1 MDKINNTP
9 LVSICSITYNH
20 APYIRQCLDGFLMQ
34 KTDFSVEVIINDD
47 ASTDGTTE
55 FIREYEDKHPDIIK
69 PIYHEENL
77 YSKGQRG
84 FFRKF
89 CFPRAKGKYIA
100 FCEGDDYWIDPLKLQ
115 KQVDFMEANPDYTMC
130 CTNAVIQ
137 TPEGDEEW
145 CRYPTDQTVPTEDVI
160 KHGGL
165 FVQTATLLFRR
176 EVLIEATDYPES
188 AKKCHVGDFPLQIY
202 AALKGKVYWFVD
214 KTATYRYLSGNSWTV
229 NFKKQD
235 TAKKIRNMRSEIDM
249 LKDMDLLSNGK
260 YSNAFKRI
268 QAKLIYY
275 LFYDH
280 PADYKLIEEN
290 FQDVFPCFNQ
300 KQRTDLFF
308 MKRHCVWLVWLR
320 KHSNPRKWIKKSKRI
335 EQRF

>member
-1 MDKINNTP
+1 MSDSKIM
-9 LVSICSITYNH
+9 VSIRCCTYNH
-20 APYIRQCLDGFLMQ
+20 ESFIRQCLEGFVMQ
-34 KTDFSVEVIINDD
+34 KTTFRFEAIVHDD
-47 ASTDGTTE
+47 ASSDKTAA
-55 FIREYEDKHPDIIK
+55 IVREYAKKYPEIIK
-69 PIYHEENL
+69 PIYETENQ
-77 YSKGQRG
+77 YSKRNGSLR
-84 FFRKF
+84 RIMNSHM
-89 CFPRAKGKYIA
+89 RGKYIA

-137 TPEGDEEW
+137 TAEGNEEW
-145 CRYPTDQTVPTEDVI
+145 CRYPADQTVPTEDVI
-160 KHGGL
+160 THGGL

-214 KTATYRYLSGNSWTV
+214 KTATYRYMGTNSWTSS
-229 NFKKQD
+229 FKKQD
-235 TAKKIRNMRSEIDM
+235 MGKKIRNMRSEIDM
-249 LKDMDLLSNGK
+249 LKDMDLLSNRK
-260 YSNAFKRI
+260 YTNAFKRI

-280 PADYKLIEEN
+280 HTDFKLIEEN
-290 FQDVFPCFNQ
+290 FLDVIPCFSQ

-308 MKRHCVWLVWLR
+308 MKHHCMWLVWLR
-320 KHSNPRKWIKKSKRI
+320 KYSNPRKWFEK
-335 EQRF
+335 

>member
-1 MDKINNTP
+1 MKAVDNTP
-9 LVSICSITYNH
+9 LVSISCMTYNH
-20 APYIRQCLDGFLMQ
+20 APYIRQCLDGFMMQ
-34 KTDFSVEVIINDD
+34 QTIFPFEVLIHDD

-55 FIREYEDKHPDIIK
+55 IIKEYAEKYPDIIK
-69 PIYHEENL
+69 PLYEDENQWV
-77 YSKGQRG
+77 KGRRG
-84 FFRKF
+84 SVIFN
-89 CFPRAKGKYIA
+89 FPRAQGKYIA

-130 CTNAVIQ
+130 CTNAVIE
-137 TPEGDEEW
+137 TPEGNEEW

-176 EVLIEATDYPES
+176 EVLIDATNYPES
-188 AKKCHVGDFPLQIY
+188 AKKCHVRDFPLQIY

-214 KTATYRYLSGNSWTV
+214 KTATYRYLGGNSWTL

-235 TAKKIRNMRSEIDM
+235 TTKKIRNMRSEIDM

-260 YSNAFKRI
+260 YTNAFKRI

-280 PADYKLIEEN
+280 HTDYKLIEEN
-290 FQDVFPCFNQ
+290 FRDVFPCFNQ

-308 MKRHCVWLVWLR
+308 MKYHCVWLVWLR
-320 KHSNPRKWIKKSKRI
+320 KHSNPRKWFRKK
-335 EQRF
+335 

>member
-1 MDKINNTP
+1 MDKISNNP

-20 APYIRQCLDGFLMQ
+20 APYIRQCMEGFLMQ
-34 KTDFSVEVIINDD
+34 KTDFPIEIIINDD
-47 ASTDGTTE
+47 ASTDGTTD
-55 FIREYEDKHPDIIK
+55 IIKEYAAKRPDIIK

-77 YSKGQRG
+77 YSKGVRG
-84 FFRKF
+84 MLRNF
-89 CFPRAKGKYIA
+89 CFPLAKGKYIA
-100 FCEGDDYWIDPLKLQ
+100 LCEGDDYWIDPLKLQ

-137 TPEGDEEW
+137 TAEGNEEW
-145 CRYPTDQTVPTEDVI
+145 CRYPADQTVPTEDVI
-160 KHGGL
+160 THGGL

-214 KTATYRYLSGNSWTV
+214 KTATYRYMGTNSWTS
-229 NFKKQD
+229 NFKKQYIG
-235 TAKKIRNMRSEIDM
+235 KKICNMRSEIDM
-249 LKDMDLLSNGK
+249 LKDMDLLSNRK
-260 YSNAFKRI
+260 YTNAFKRI

-280 PADYKLIEEN
+280 HTDFKLIEEN
-290 FQDVFPCFNQ
+290 FLDVIPCFSQ

-308 MKRHCVWLVWLR
+308 MKHHCMWLVWLR
-320 KHSNPRKWIKKSKRI
+320 KHSNPRKWFEK
-335 EQRF
+335 